1 MAASAPKA
9 TNKNVPSAK
18 RLGRI
23 LALQVLYEVDLT
35 GHSWQDALENQ
46 LVRLP
51 DSQQQDGVG
60 LATALVTGVM
70 ERTAEMDALIGRFA
84 PLYPVS
90 QLSAVDRNLLRLA
103 LYELHYVTNTPPKVA
118 ISEAVALAK
127 SYGGDTSYRFIN
139 GVLGS
144 ALEAMAPK
152 EDAEAP
158 KTNGAL
164 KADDVKEE

>member
-9 TNKNVPSAK
+9 TNRRIPSAK
-18 RLGRI
+18 RLGRV
-23 LALQVLYEVDLT
+23 LALQILYEVDLT
-35 GHSWQDALENQ
+35 GHSWEQALEKQ

-51 DSQQQDGVG
+51 SQQQQDAVG
-60 LATALVTGVM
+60 LAKVLVAGVM
-70 ERTAEMDALIGRFA
+70 ERVGEMNILINRLA

-103 LYELHYVTNTPPKVA
+103 LYELHYVDSTPPKVA

-144 ALEAMAPK
+144 ALEIMAPT
-152 EDAEAP
+152 EDAENP
-158 KTNGAL
+158 KT
-164 KADDVKEE
+164 DDVKEE

>member
-9 TNKNVPSAK
+9 ANKNIPSAK

-23 LALQVLYEVDLT
+23 LALQVLYEVDLA

-46 LVRLP
+46 LAMLP
-51 DSQQQDGVG
+51 NAQRQDAVG
-60 LATALVTGVM
+60 LAEALVAGTT
-70 ERTAEMDALIGRFA
+70 ERMDEMDALIGRFA

-90 QLSAVDRNLLRLA
+90 QLAAVDRNLLRLA
-103 LYELHYVTNTPPKVA
+103 LYELHYVTGTPPKVA

-144 ALEAMAPK
+144 AWEAMAPK
-152 EDAEAP
+152 EDAD
-158 KTNGAL
+158 AL
-164 KADDVKEE
+164 KADDVPKVNDVKEE

>member
-9 TNKNVPSAK
+9 TNKNLPSAK
-18 RLGRI
+18 RLGRVM
-23 LALQVLYEVDLT
+23 ALQVLYEVDLT

-51 DSQQQDGVG
+51 DSPQQDAVE
-60 LATALVTGVM
+60 LVKTLVTGVM
-70 ERTAEMDALIGRFA
+70 GCMNEMNALIGRFA

-103 LYELHYVTNTPPKVA
+103 LYELHYVPSTPPKVA

-127 SYGGDTSYRFIN
+127 SYGGDTSYKFIN

-152 EDAEAP
+152 EDAENP
-158 KTNGAL
+158 KAGDAR

>member
-9 TNKNVPSAK
+9 ANKNVPSAK

-23 LALQVLYEVDLT
+23 LALQVLYEVDLS
-35 GHSWQDALENQ
+35 GHSWRDALENQ
-46 LVRLP
+46 LARLP
-51 DSQQQDGVG
+51 DAQRQDAVG
-60 LATALVTGVM
+60 LAEALVTGTM
-70 ERTAEMDALIGRFA
+70 ERMDEMDALIKRFA

-103 LYELHYVTNTPPKVA
+103 LFELHYVTSTPPKVA

-127 SYGGDTSYRFIN
+127 YYGGDTSYRFIN

-144 ALEAMAPK
+144 AWEAMAPE

-158 KTNGAL
+158 KAN
-164 KADDVKEE
+164 DVPKENDMKEE